1 MIINILID
9 ADVLVNYVNVYVVNV
24 FVLDNRKNRLMG
36 GGVCERCFL
45 YLLINF

>member
-24 FVLDNRKNRLMG
+24 FVLDNRKNRLI
-36 GGVCERCFL
+36 GGV
-45 YLLINF
+45 